1 MRCDH
6 RGCGLVRPAP
16 RPVLHPTRRAPT
28 PDSLTEELR
37 ARTAGLPPGVHR
49 AAGAADRGAV
59 VLRCAAPPPPLRLCP
74 PVRRQAEL
82 TTPCG
87 TLPVRPPLLRRVPR
101 AQRPALRDLPGGLL
115 RGPPGARCRGRRLR
129 HPVRRVPAAGPQ
141 VSRPAPP
148 CPVPTPVALPAANT
162 ARRALGSDLPG
173 EQDQSWVR
181 QFGEHWRRN
190 EAAVRR
196 AVGGPIRPAAAAAA
210 AAAAPATT
218 SAALAKPSKKRARA
232 EAADPGL
239 TYSGLSAEPGES
251 RQAQRLRTSSAGEG
265 AAAASQPKAGRT
277 RKQSP
282 RKQSARDAASAAG
295 GIPKRQREPDLPAA
309 VLDAVLLRRSTLA
322 SWCSRSDFASLVR
335 TNASFCQAC
344 FVALQTCTCT

>member
-1 MRCDH
+1 M
-6 RGCGLVRPAP
+6 
-16 RPVLHPTRRAPT
+16 
-28 PDSLTEELR
+28 
-37 ARTAGLPPGVHR
+37 
-49 AAGAADRGAV
+49 
-59 VLRCAAPPPPLRLCP
+59 
-74 PVRRQAEL
+74 
-82 TTPCG
+82 
-87 TLPVRPPLLRRVPR
+87 
-101 AQRPALRDLPGGLL
+101 
-115 RGPPGARCRGRRLR
+115 
-129 HPVRRVPAAGPQ
+129 
-141 VSRPAPP
+141 SRPAPS

-196 AVGGPIRPAAAAAA
+196 AVGGPIRPAAA

-335 TNASFCQAC
+335 TNADF
-344 FVALQTCTCT
+344 